1 MLSAV
6 AASKKGCACR
16 YQIFRHLDVAGLA
29 SESGIRLAG
38 YCRKSVFWA
47 SAAAESFRSKVG
59 RCSNATVAVT
69 GHKTLALVRRYTE
82 AAGREGMADSA
93 IEKLIARP
101 NGERN
106 LANLPKRFV
115 KSDTKPKQGKDNL

>member
-69 GHKTLALVRRYTE
+69 GHKTLALVQRYTE
-82 AAGREGMADSA
+82 APGREGMADSA

-101 NGERN
+101 NGER
-106 LANLPKRFV
+106 
-115 KSDTKPKQGKDNL
+115 SSTGH